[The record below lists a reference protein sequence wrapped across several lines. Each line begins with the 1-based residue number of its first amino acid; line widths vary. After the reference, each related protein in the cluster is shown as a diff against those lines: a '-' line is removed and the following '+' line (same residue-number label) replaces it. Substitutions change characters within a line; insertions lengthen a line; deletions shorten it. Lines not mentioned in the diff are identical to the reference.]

1 MGGKAGRK
9 EWLWNKFLLCC
20 DLLALPTL
28 WSGPFVGLG
37 DCVHSNAEEALFPR
51 SVVFKG
57 RDFRAGVMAQLG
69 ACLAH
74 PKPGFSIPSKPG
86 VIAHTESQN
95 PEGSDVQSH
104 P

>member
-1 MGGKAGRK
+1 MGPVREEMGGKAGRK
-9 EWLWNKFLLCC
+9 EWLWNKFLLGW
-20 DLLALPTL
+20 ALGRPGRLFTL
-28 WSGPFVGLG
+28 MLRKL
-37 DCVHSNAEEALFPR
+37 NITPR